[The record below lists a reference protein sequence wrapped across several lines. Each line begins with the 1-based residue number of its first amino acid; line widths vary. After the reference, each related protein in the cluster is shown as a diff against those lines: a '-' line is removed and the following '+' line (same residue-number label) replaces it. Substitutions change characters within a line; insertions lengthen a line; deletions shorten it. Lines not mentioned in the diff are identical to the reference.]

1 MFIWFT
7 RELDYKVL
15 TALMVLKISAKSFPC
30 WCLDLGSVISSKNK
44 IEWYYKIQPST
55 VLYITLNHLKL
66 YHWHYHCYFI
76 CHFYKPFILV
86 RRCFIVLQHN
96 LSSLALNIR
105 LNQSVF
111 QRANNKP
118 LVSQSASRFL
128 LQWVND
134 SVSGSVCHASDNDSA
149 TKLLR
154 QSLYSNRAT
163 TENKRIHTPPP
174 PLHSKLGCLL
184 FSISSSNS
192 GTTLHGGD
200 RGGKALLI
208 PLLEVSKASESP
220 FRAKCLD

>member
-15 TALMVLKISAKSFPC
+15 TALVVLKISAKSFPC

-44 IEWYYKIQPST
+44 IEWYHKTQPST

-86 RRCFIVLQHN
+86 RGCFIVLQHN

-111 QRANNKP
+111 QRVNNEP
-118 LVSQSASRFL
+118 LVSQSVS
-128 LQWVND
+128 Q
-134 SVSGSVCHASDNDSA
+134 SVSPSMSKWFSWWVSLSCFRQWLSDKIVE
-149 TKLLR
+149 T
-154 QSLYSNRAT
+154 LYSNRAT
-163 TENKRIHTPPP
+163 TENKRIHIPPP

-184 FSISSSNS
+184 FSIGSSNS
-192 GTTLHGGD
+192 GTTLHGGWG
-200 RGGKALLI
+200 RKSFI
-208 PLLEVSKASESP
+208 SP
-220 FRAKCLD
+220 SGSQQSIRKPAREKCLNYM

>member
-15 TALMVLKISAKSFPC
+15 TALMVLKTSAKSFPC

-44 IEWYYKIQPST
+44 IEWYHKTQPST

-86 RRCFIVLQHN
+86 WGCFIVLQHN

-111 QRANNKP
+111 QRVNNEP
-118 LVSQSASRFL
+118 LVSQSVSQSVSQFL

-134 SVSGSVCHASDNDSA
+134 SVGGSACHASDNDSA

-154 QSLYSNRAT
+154 HCTQIGQLQRTKESTSLPLPFIQSCGVCCFL
-163 TENKRIHTPPP
+163 
-174 PLHSKLGCLL
+174 
-184 FSISSSNS
+184 
-192 GTTLHGGD
+192 
-200 RGGKALLI
+200 
-208 PLLEVSKASESP
+208 
-220 FRAKCLD
+220 

>member
-15 TALMVLKISAKSFPC
+15 TALMVLKTSAKSFPC

-44 IEWYYKIQPST
+44 IIEWYHKTQPST

-86 RRCFIVLQHN
+86 GRCFIVLQHN

-111 QRANNKP
+111 QLAWNSSDCFESFSPLNNVWIDRP
-118 LVSQSASRFL
+118 LMPS
-128 LQWVND
+128 
-134 SVSGSVCHASDNDSA
+134 SDI
-149 TKLLR
+149 THYPK
-154 QSLYSNRAT
+154 T
-163 TENKRIHTPPP
+163 
-174 PLHSKLGCLL
+174 G
-184 FSISSSNS
+184 
-192 GTTLHGGD
+192 
-200 RGGKALLI
+200 
-208 PLLEVSKASESP
+208 
-220 FRAKCLD
+220 